1 MDEFPLRLRDTPWD
15 VVNLSMV
22 LGIIILNWI
31 SLFVYL
37 IVRNV
42 KRKKENEANPHAA
55 LKKKIPSKADRPY
68 YIAGLVFA
76 ATNWLL
82 GTLFTTGTISIR
94 EDDSVEHIPAVAI
107 YAIQYLG
114 GALLWIWLTIDRM
127 LARYASVR
135 FAGESKEKHG
145 IILRYAAA
153 LTAFLP
159 FLILGIVAIAMDK
172 VEINKLGVT
181 DQDDTFEILISVYHG
196 LMLIGVSFLIF
207 KLRKI
212 IGNFHELI
220 RYIIFVG
227 LAMVFF
233 AYDACTTL
241 IHPLQNAVEAQQVM
255 CLLVW
260 LITTTCLYWIFALAM
275 KPRKIAKIVD
285 EELTPLD
292 TVKKALNDS
301 DAINHFIDED
311 SCGAND
317 PNGNFKAIFDQT
329 TQILWYR
336 PPRTSLKPPPTKQ
349 ASSFVEFVRQLP
361 DDLVKSIELDKDTGI
376 FAQASIVQPR
386 MKYRTLVGYM
396 AQLK

>member
-1 MDEFPLRLRDTPWD
+1 MDEFPLRLRDTTWD
-15 VVNLSMV
+15 VVNLSMT
-22 LGIIILNWI
+22 LGIIVLNWI
-31 SLFVYL
+31 TLFVYL
-37 IVRNV
+37 IVRTV
-42 KRKKENEANPHAA
+42 KQKRENEKNPNSA
-55 LKKKIPSKADRPY
+55 LKKKIPSKADRPFY
-68 YIAGLVFA
+68 VAGLVFA
-76 ATNWLL
+76 STNWLL
-82 GTLFTTGTISIR
+82 GTLFTTGTVSVR
-94 EDDSVEHIPAVAI
+94 EEGSAEHIPAVAI

-145 IILRYAAA
+145 IILRYVAA

-159 FLILGIVAIAMDK
+159 FLILGITAIAMDK
-172 VEINKLGVT
+172 VEINKFGVT
-181 DQDDTFEILISVYHG
+181 DQDDTFEILMGVYHG
-196 LMLIGVSFLIF
+196 LMVIGVSFLIF

-227 LAMVFF
+227 LAIVFF

-275 KPRKIAKIVD
+275 KPRKISKVVD
-285 EELTPLD
+285 EELAPLD

-311 SCGAND
+311 SCGANE
-317 PNGNFKAIFDQT
+317 PNTNSKAIFDQT
-329 TQILWYR
+329 KQILWYR
-336 PPRTSLKPPPTKQ
+336 PPRTSLKPPTQKEAP
-349 ASSFVEFVRQLP
+349 SFVEFVRQLP
-361 DDLVKSIELDKDTGI
+361 DELVESIELDKDTGI
-376 FAQASIVQPR
+376 FAQASSVQQR
-386 MKYRTLVGYM
+386 LKYKPLVGYM
-396 AQLK
+396 VQLK